1 MVSGGFLFLVIY
13 RRFGR
18 ILAWEEKT
26 LSVWVTIPSARPV
39 AEVAKW
45 AAAWHER
52 GYKIALYRNNG
63 STAPIA
69 DEYYSSP
76 TYPGYAMAVNQ
87 LIEHVRLERDS
98 EAEWF
103 IACGDDVFPD
113 PNHTADEIAE
123 ECEDHFRRV
132 GREIT
137 NSLSTFGVMQPTG
150 DRWGE
155 NPNHARPDMRSAYID
170 RIAGSAWY
178 GREYCKRVNQ
188 GKGPLWP
195 EYQHMFVD
203 EEARA
208 VAVQLGVYWERRD
221 LTQMHM
227 HPGRAKN
234 YTVDMIPEHLKKW
247 ASAEHWKEAEAIF
260 FRRRKAGFPGSEA
273 LCAS

>member
-1 MVSGGFLFLVIY
+1 
-13 RRFGR
+13 
-18 ILAWEEKT
+18 

-45 AAAWHER
+45 AAAWRER
-52 GYKIALYRNNG
+52 GYRIALWRDF
-63 STAPIA
+63 STPAGMFKRPVDGPLEGTA
-69 DEYYSSP
+69 DIVMGGA
-76 TYPGYAMAVNQ
+76 TYPGYAVAVNS
-87 LIEHVRLERDS
+87 LVRVTMQAEPDP
-98 EAEWF
+98 EWF
-103 IACGDDVFPD
+103 IIAGDDVYPD
-113 PNHTADEIAE
+113 PNHTAEEIAAQCRE
-123 ECEDHFRRV
+123 HFNDFACGCEVTCNNGHC
-132 GREIT
+132 G
-137 NSLSTFGVMQPTG
+137 TFGVMQPTG

-188 GKGPLWP
+188 GRGPLWP

-208 VAVQLGVYWERRD
+208 VAVRLGVYWERRD
-221 LTQMHM
+221 LTQLHM

-247 ASAEHWKEAEAIF
+247 ASADHWKEAEQIF
-260 FRRRKAGFPGSEA
+260 FRRRREGFPGSEP
-273 LCAS
+273 L